1 LKIAYNKEIRK
12 DPRKHLGS
20 GGPRDIQRRQQLA
33 YEASLKRQAEKG
45 TSIQSGLSFDE
56 IKQKIDEA
64 VEATRREVFSKY
76 SDELNDLNK
85 QLQAAITK
93 ISLLEKMIAEKDKI
107 ISELTFKLNESGKYA
122 DIMSE
127 LKNQI
132 SDITDKIPKDP
143 VVESDRPQLNDR
155 VFIDPVDEKDDLDP
169 HITIKDEEKE
179 KPKNVMEDVSKL
191 KKLLNK

>member
-1 LKIAYNKEIRK
+1 MEIAYNKEIKK
-12 DPRKHLGS
+12 DPRKHLGR
-20 GGPRDIQRRQQLA
+20 GGPRDIQMRQKA
-33 YEASLKRQAEKG
+33 MYEASIKKPQFVD
-45 TSIQSGLSFDE
+45 QSTMSFDD
-56 IKQKIDEA
+56 IRKKIDEA
-64 VEATRREVFSKY
+64 VEATRREMFSKY

-93 ISLLEKMIAEKDKI
+93 ISLLEKMISEKDKI
-107 ISELTFKLNESGKYA
+107 ISELTFKLNESGKYES
-122 DIMSE
+122 IMSE
-127 LKNQI
+127 LKSQI

-155 VFIDPVDEKDDLDP
+155 VFIDPADEKDDLDP

-179 KPKNVMEDVSKL
+179 KPKNVMDDVSKL